1 VHIAHIPLTKAF
13 LNVRWSVF
21 AARFFLNLVYEFD
34 LERDFVR
41 AFEPDFLDDT
51 L

>member
-1 VHIAHIPLTKAF
+1 MPLTKAF

-34 LERDFVR
+34 LDRD
-41 AFEPDFLDDT
+41 FEPDFLYDT
-51 L
+51 LCGIYIQSK